1 MAPPLR
7 AACRRPQGPF
17 AANTPTSV
25 ACCRLAAQALR
36 WHAASADW
44 GSSSSSSSRSSS
56 SSPSTLLAVRDRLVE
71 RVGLEDNAQAAA
83 ELQHLAQQLAR
94 ACIEAYCRGHYS
106 ALGYAAKGDLPR
118 DWLSELLLA
127 PLLRAACRWA
137 WGRCS

>member
-1 MAPPLR
+1 M
-7 AACRRPQGPF
+7 
-17 AANTPTSV
+17 
-25 ACCRLAAQALR
+25 
-36 WHAASADW
+36 
-44 GSSSSSSSRSSS
+44 
-56 SSPSTLLAVRDRLVE
+56 RDRLVE

-94 ACIEAYCRGHYS
+94 AFIEAYCRGHYP